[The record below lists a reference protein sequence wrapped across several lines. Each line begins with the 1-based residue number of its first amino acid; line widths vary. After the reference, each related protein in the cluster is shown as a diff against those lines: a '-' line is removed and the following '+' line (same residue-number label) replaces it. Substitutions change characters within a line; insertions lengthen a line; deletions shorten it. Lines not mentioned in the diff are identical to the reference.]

1 MHVKR
6 ILFFALVVLG
16 LASTGLLFLRGRG
29 ATTASASPSAPIPDR
44 IAGPGRVEPLSEEI
58 QVSAQIGGKLL
69 SVDVEEGDRICLDE
83 VLAVVENRDLKAR
96 VASAEATLAQK
107 EAELRRVV
115 NGARPE
121 ERREAHASMKAAEAE
136 LENSR
141 IEMERRERAY
151 REGVFAREVADRS
164 VRDHGVAQARFD
176 AARERSALIEAEPR
190 EEDRSKAE
198 AEVALARAGLD
209 EARVALEKSFV
220 RSPVAGV
227 VLARHRKAGE
237 SVSTMFDTPIL
248 TVADDSVLRARV
260 DVDEIDVARI
270 RVGQRAYVTAD
281 GYPGQKFWGEVVRVG
296 RLLGRKNLRTDE
308 PTERVDTKILETLIE
323 LESARELPLGLR
335 VDAYILLE

>member
-136 LENSR
+136 LDNSR

-176 AARERSALIEAEPR
+176 AARERWALIEAEPR

-198 AEVALARAGLD
+198 AEVALARASLD

-227 VLARHRKAGE
+227 VLRRHRKAGE

-281 GYPGQKFWGEVVRVG
+281 GYPSQTFWGEVVRVG

-308 PTERVDTKILETLIE
+308 PTERVDTKVLETLIE

>member
-1 MHVKR
+1 MNKKR
-6 ILFFALVVLG
+6 PLTLALVVLG
-16 LASTGLLFLRGRG
+16 LSSTGFLFLRGR
-29 ATTASASPSAPIPDR
+29 AASTASASPSAPDSDR

-58 QVSAQIGGKLL
+58 RVSAQIGGKLL
-69 SVDVEEGDRICLDE
+69 TVDVEEGDRVAVGA
-83 VLAVVENRDLKAR
+83 VLAVVENGDLKAR
-96 VASAEATLAQK
+96 VASAEAVLAQK
-107 EAELRRVV
+107 DAELRRLV

-121 ERREAHASMKAAEAE
+121 ERREAHASMKAAEAQ

-151 REGVFAREVADRS
+151 REGVFARDIADRA
-164 VRDHGVAQARFD
+164 VRDHGVAQANFD
-176 AARERSALIEAEPR
+176 AARERWSLVEATPR
-190 EEDRSKAE
+190 EEDRSRAD
-198 AEVALARAGLD
+198 AEVALAQANLD
-209 EARVALEKSFV
+209 EARVMLDKSFV

-227 VLARHRKAGE
+227 VLRKHRRAGE
-237 SVSTMFDTPIL
+237 NVSMMFDTPIV

-260 DVDEIDVARI
+260 DVDEVDVARL

-281 GYPGQKFWGEVVRVG
+281 GYPGQQFWGEVVRVG

-335 VDAYILLE
+335 VDAFILLE